1 MSKYFSESNNE
12 SSILLFNKRTIYKN
26 IVHGSRFKNIV
37 SFNDGEKIFFGRIDR
52 RFVPI
57 AVSKSSLKYVGVSA
71 DSTRPVKAVNFV
83 ADLFNE
89 MVMQFDKCATTGK
102 INASDPYLSRL
113 KAYRAYEDPE
123 AQYEIY
129 KAVYFDA
136 LKEYF
141 SRNSI
146 KFKDFDEFIK
156 MLLPVIKISAAKQPI
171 TYTGYVKS
179 NNCSILNTGL
189 AIEIADLSY
198 DNDVD
203 KINNFVKSKNW
214 RFFINACDSY
224 GFMID
229 YNVPWR
235 IVADIGSDGMLEVA
249 ERYGL
254 NSVEEILARQYY
266 PASLKGLRELGKTLL
281 DLYNTVKVT
290 KYNKTVTCEDGSTKR
305 TTVFTQN
312 YTASDF
318 FQKYPAEYFVDL
330 YLKLRIYEEQPN
342 MPEYKM
348 KNIIHEQ
355 NRIFK
360 TTGATNSINE
370 KFESIINKTFDKRG
384 SLTYTVKADRA
395 KMLEAFEQG
404 AIENIIIPGGNG
416 DISSY

>member
-1 MSKYFSESNNE
+1 
-12 SSILLFNKRTIYKN
+12 
-26 IVHGSRFKNIV
+26 
-37 SFNDGEKIFFGRIDR
+37 
-52 RFVPI
+52 
-57 AVSKSSLKYVGVSA
+57 
-71 DSTRPVKAVNFV
+71 
-83 ADLFNE
+83 
-89 MVMQFDKCATTGK
+89 
-102 INASDPYLSRL
+102 
-113 KAYRAYEDPE
+113 
-123 AQYEIY
+123 
-129 KAVYFDA
+129 
-136 LKEYF
+136 
-141 SRNSI
+141 
-146 KFKDFDEFIK
+146 
-156 MLLPVIKISAAKQPI
+156 
-171 TYTGYVKS
+171 
-179 NNCSILNTGL
+179 
-189 AIEIADLSY
+189 
-198 DNDVD
+198 
-203 KINNFVKSKNW
+203 
-214 RFFINACDSY
+214 
-224 GFMID
+224 MID